1 MRSHRVQL
9 NNTIVEIRS
18 DKDSHHIASNEKK
31 KKKLKKIVFP
41 ILNCRFDVFTL

>member
-18 DKDSHHIASNEKK
+18 DKDSHHITSNEKK
-31 KKKLKKIVFP
+31 KKLKNVVFP